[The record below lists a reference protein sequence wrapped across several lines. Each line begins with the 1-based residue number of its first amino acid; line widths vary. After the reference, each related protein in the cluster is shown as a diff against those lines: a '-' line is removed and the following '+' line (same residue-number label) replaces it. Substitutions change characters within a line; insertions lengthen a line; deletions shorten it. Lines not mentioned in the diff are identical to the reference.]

1 MVGDK
6 DVDAV
11 LSMLPTS
18 ATYYF
23 TQAKIP
29 RSLNAETLK
38 MHALNFGLCGETYP
52 TVSDALKAAVC
63 DADSNDFIFVGGSSF
78 VVADLLSEG
87 HYKLNEI

>member
-1 MVGDK
+1 
-6 DVDAV
+6 
-11 LSMLPTS
+11 
-18 ATYYF
+18 
-23 TQAKIP
+23 
-29 RSLNAETLK
+29 

-87 HYKLNEI
+87 HYKLNELWTTAMIFEGKGVGHKDSD